1 MRNGCAGQEGQ
12 GSRLE
17 GKHLENEGVA
27 IYESGLASFVIPA
40 TKLVL
45 AGTPLLS
52 LAAGFPARTGGKR
65 FPLSFHDSDSQG
77 NGHVVGSS
85 RYPD

>member
-17 GKHLENEGVA
+17 GKHLEIEGGA
-27 IYESGLASFVIPA
+27 IYESGLASFVILA

-45 AGTPLLS
+45 ARLL
-52 LAAGFPARTGGKR
+52 
-65 FPLSFHDSDSQG
+65 
-77 NGHVVGSS
+77 
-85 RYPD
+85 